1 MALPWMALIKA
12 VPWTDVVAH
21 APAVLGAAKKLWQ
34 PPSGRRP
41 SLPGEEGQGSGDSN
55 GQRSGA
61 GAGAGAGVS
70 ALRVAAL
77 ETQVADL
84 AEQLAHTNQLVQDM
98 AEQQVRMLAQVE
110 ANRQALRLLRWL
122 TAVAVVALVL
132 ATVATFKLF
141 LV

>member
-41 SLPGEEGQGSGDSN
+41 SLPTDEGQGDSN
-55 GQRSGA
+55 GQRS
-61 GAGAGAGVS
+61 GAGAGVS

-110 ANRQALRLLRWL
+110 ANRQALRLLRWVG
-122 TAVAVVALVL
+122 AVAVVALVL